1 MGCNKSVCTAAI
13 KDPHTMWPHLHYTD
27 IQLSDRPTRT
37 HTLSELRSC
46 VKVEVAVLVP
56 EAPNGVCYRDDK
68 REVSR
73 LTDTDYVCLSLPR
86 I

>member
-13 KDPHTMWPHLHYTD
+13 QDPHTLWPHLHYTD

-46 VKVEVAVLVP
+46 VKVEVAVLFP
-56 EAPNGVCYRDDK
+56 GTPRGVCYRDD
-68 REVSR
+68 
-73 LTDTDYVCLSLPR
+73 
-86 I
+86 

>member
-1 MGCNKSVCTAAI
+1 M
-13 KDPHTMWPHLHYTD
+13 
-27 IQLSDRPTRT
+27 
-37 HTLSELRSC
+37 
-46 VKVEVAVLVP
+46 KVEVAVLVP

-73 LTDTDYVCLSLPR
+73 LTDTDYVCLNLPR